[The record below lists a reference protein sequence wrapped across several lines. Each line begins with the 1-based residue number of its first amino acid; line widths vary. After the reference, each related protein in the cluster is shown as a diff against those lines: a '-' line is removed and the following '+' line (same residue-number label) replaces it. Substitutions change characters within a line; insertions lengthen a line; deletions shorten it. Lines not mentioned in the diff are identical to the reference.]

1 MLYDMFK
8 GRVFYY
14 GKGPRCFKGV
24 GLLGEQNKNERGKR
38 PCKGNHPKEERQ
50 NQEDGEIVI
59 WFPPSKHGYKRRW
72 PCKEE
77 DHQLIN
83 KKSTQLTQI
92 EILA

>member
-1 MLYDMFK
+1 MNGNLKILGGEVAPPLLTVLQRDPYPRHLIMLYDMFK

-38 PCKGNHPKEERQ
+38 PCEGNHPKEERQ

-59 WFPPSKHGYKRRW
+59 
-72 PCKEE
+72 
-77 DHQLIN
+77 
-83 KKSTQLTQI
+83 
-92 EILA
+92 

>member
-1 MLYDMFK
+1 MLYDTFK

-14 GKGPRCFKGV
+14 GKGPRYFKGV

-59 WFPPSKHGYKRRW
+59 
-72 PCKEE
+72 
-77 DHQLIN
+77 
-83 KKSTQLTQI
+83 
-92 EILA
+92 